1 MKRTEAIA
9 RLTAPGEPSEIIE
22 GKLWGRP
29 CRMFRNT
36 PRNLRELFESTR
48 SDATFLVYDSERYTF
63 DETQRA
69 AARVSNLLINRYGI
83 RKGDRVAI
91 SMRNFPEWVFAY
103 NAITSIGAIAVAL
116 NALWEPEEMAF
127 GLEDC
132 GARVLFA
139 DQERLDRLATM
150 QSDHIPEV
158 IAVRPRSDLSPG
170 IENLADLIQDES
182 DDFPDATVEPDDPAT
197 IFYTSGST
205 GHPKGAVSCHG
216 NILNALWSGELEG
229 QVGPMVSGVKPP
241 ERDYQLAAL
250 LGVPLFHATGNH
262 AVILRSYRLQRKV
275 VSMYRWDAE
284 RALDLIEAERIAT
297 VIAPSTVTGDLVRAA
312 ENSSRD
318 LSSLRAVGG
327 GGAARSPEQVR
338 NIDRTLG
345 NAVPV
350 TGWGMTETNS
360 IGTGIGGEDYLQ
372 HPGSSGRP
380 SAVVDLRVV
389 DENGDP
395 LPAGERGE
403 LQVRGATIIQGYW
416 NNPEATAEAFDGDW
430 LKTGDI
436 AYLDDEGYLYIV
448 DRIKDLVIRGGEN
461 IGCAE
466 VEAALL
472 EHPDVLEAAV
482 YAVPDERLGEEVGA
496 TVHVANHVD
505 AEALRSFLKGHIAG
519 FKIPRYIS
527 FMSVPLPRLGSGKI
541 DKRSVRGAFVDSIT
555 Q

>member
-1 MKRTEAIA
+1 MDKRCMKRTEAIA

-182 DDFPDATVEPDDPAT
+182 DDFPDATVEPDDP
-197 IFYTSGST
+197 
-205 GHPKGAVSCHG
+205 
-216 NILNALWSGELEG
+216 
-229 QVGPMVSGVKPP
+229 
-241 ERDYQLAAL
+241 
-250 LGVPLFHATGNH
+250 
-262 AVILRSYRLQRKV
+262 
-275 VSMYRWDAE
+275 
-284 RALDLIEAERIAT
+284 
-297 VIAPSTVTGDLVRAA
+297 
-312 ENSSRD
+312 
-318 LSSLRAVGG
+318 
-327 GGAARSPEQVR
+327 
-338 NIDRTLG
+338 
-345 NAVPV
+345 
-350 TGWGMTETNS
+350 
-360 IGTGIGGEDYLQ
+360 
-372 HPGSSGRP
+372 
-380 SAVVDLRVV
+380 
-389 DENGDP
+389 
-395 LPAGERGE
+395 
-403 LQVRGATIIQGYW
+403 
-416 NNPEATAEAFDGDW
+416 
-430 LKTGDI
+430 
-436 AYLDDEGYLYIV
+436 
-448 DRIKDLVIRGGEN
+448 
-461 IGCAE
+461 
-466 VEAALL
+466 
-472 EHPDVLEAAV
+472 DV
-482 YAVPDERLGEEVGA
+482 
-496 TVHVANHVD
+496 
-505 AEALRSFLKGHIAG
+505 
-519 FKIPRYIS
+519 
-527 FMSVPLPRLGSGKI
+527 
-541 DKRSVRGAFVDSIT
+541 
-555 Q
+555 